1 MMQTER
7 EYATAL
13 FTLTAEENSTEAY
26 VDCMKTIRD
35 ILRKNE
41 EYVEFLSSP
50 AVSVEERAA
59 SIDEAFGEGFP
70 EYALSFL
77 KVLCENGRMKS
88 VFGCI
93 DEFIALA
100 MSVSDRTNAVIYSAV
115 ELSESQKKA
124 VVAKLEKITK
134 KQVEAQ
140 YIIDKTLIG
149 GMKIE
154 VEGKTFDGS
163 VRHRLQEVKD
173 VIMG

>member
-1 MMQTER
+1 MQTER

-13 FTLTAEENSTEAY
+13 FTLTAEENCTEAY
-26 VDCMKTIRD
+26 VRYMKTIRD
-35 ILRKNE
+35 ILTENE

-50 AVSVEERAA
+50 AVSLEERAA
-59 SIDEAFGEGFP
+59 AIDEAFGDGFP

-93 DEFIALA
+93 DEFISLS
-100 MSVSDRTNAVIYSAV
+100 MSVADRTSAVVYSAV
-115 ELSESQKKA
+115 ELTEQQKKA
-124 VVAKLEKITK
+124 VVSKLEKITK
-134 KQVEAQ
+134 KQVETQ
-140 YIIDKTLIG
+140 YVIDESLIG

-154 VEGKTFDGS
+154 VDGKTFDGS
-163 VRHRLQEVKD
+163 VRHRLREVKD

>member
-1 MMQTER
+1 MQTER

-13 FTLTAEENSTEAY
+13 FTLTAEENCTEAY
-26 VDCMKTIRD
+26 VEHMKAIKA
-35 ILRKNE
+35 ILLENE

-50 AVSVEERAA
+50 AVSLEERA
-59 SIDEAFGEGFP
+59 SSLDEAFGENFP

-77 KVLCENGRMKS
+77 KVLCENGRMKT

-93 DEFIALA
+93 DEFISLS
-100 MSVSDRTNAVIYSAV
+100 MSVSARTSAVIYSAV
-115 ELSESQKKA
+115 ELSDEQKSA
-124 VVAKLEKITK
+124 VIKKLEKITQ
-134 KQVEAQ
+134 KQIEAQ
-140 YIIDKTLIG
+140 YIIDESLIG

>member
-1 MMQTER
+1 MQTER

-13 FTLTAEENSTEAY
+13 FTLTAEENCTQAY
-26 VDCMKTIRD
+26 VDYMKAIRD
-35 ILRKNE
+35 ILSKNE

-50 AVSVEERAA
+50 AVSIEERATA
-59 SIDEAFGEGFP
+59 IDEAFGDSFP
-70 EYALSFL
+70 EYVLSFL

-93 DEFIALA
+93 DEFIGLA
-100 MSVSDRTNAVIYSAV
+100 MSVSHRTSAVIYSAV
-115 ELSESQKKA
+115 ELSDEQKKA
-124 VVAKLEKITK
+124 VVSKLEKITK

-140 YIIDKTLIG
+140 YIIDESLIG

-154 VEGKTFDGS
+154 VEGRTFDGS
-163 VRHRLQEVKD
+163 VRHRLREVKD

>member
-1 MMQTER
+1 MRTER

-13 FTLTAEENSTEAY
+13 FTLTAEENCTESY
-26 VDCMKTIRD
+26 VEYMKGLRD

-50 AVSVEERAA
+50 AVSLEERSAA
-59 SIDEAFGEGFP
+59 IDEAFGEDYP

-93 DEFIALA
+93 DEFLSIA
-100 MSVSDRTNAVIYSAV
+100 MSVSCITTAVIYSAV
-115 ELSESQKKA
+115 ELSEKQKSA
-124 VVAKLEKITK
+124 VVEKLCKITK

-140 YIIDKTLIG
+140 YVIDESLIG

-154 VEGKTFDGS
+154 VDGKTFDGS
-163 VRHRLQEVKD
+163 VRHRLGEVKD